1 VSGKLCS
8 YMAVVSSLLALITLF
23 YAFHFIMHFSVHCL
37 AIPAAIAAVSLL
49 LSLYAKRNS
58 VFIFSLILFAVV
70 LLIYTTQIA
79 KVSQSKKKSD
89 LELAILYNDLD
100 LMKRKI
106 AEGYDVNGT
115 TLHGDFTMLMY
126 ACNISFGRGS
136 QLLSQGY
143 LLKRRGELIYEML
156 KILLDNG
163 AHKTVNTLAKLDEE
177 APLHYVSSR
186 AQISLDDQLRI
197 IDLLLSYGADI
208 NLKDGDGRT
217 PLNLA
222 VYQTAFY
229 QANNLEA
236 VKHLV
241 EKGADVNMADKEG
254 KTPLKIALERDKTK
268 EIADFLR
275 QHGAKE

>member
-1 VSGKLCS
+1 MLGKLCS

-23 YAFHFIMHFSVHCL
+23 YAYHLVMHFSVHYL
-37 AIPAAIAAVSLL
+37 AIPTAIAAVSLP
-49 LSLYAKRNS
+49 LSLYAKRKS
-58 VFIFSLILFAVV
+58 VFVFSLIVFAVV
-70 LLIYTTQIA
+70 LLTYITTIA
-79 KVSQSKKKSD
+79 EVSQFKKKSD
-89 LELAILYNDLD
+89 LELAILYNNLD
-100 LMKRKI
+100 LMKCKI

-115 TLHGDFTMLMY
+115 TRHGDFTMLMY

-136 QLLSQGY
+136 QLLSEDY

-156 KILLDNG
+156 KILLENG

-186 AQISLDDQLRI
+186 AQIYPDDQLRI
-197 IDLLLSYGADI
+197 IDLLLFYGADI

-241 EKGADVNMADKEG
+241 EKGADVNIADKEG
-254 KTPLKIALERDKTK
+254 KTPLKIALEQNET